1 MKKIIKWLY
10 LSQFFNIFK
19 LFGVNTKRIIF
30 SSFYGKQY
38 SGDPKVLYETLHS
51 INNDE
56 YEYIW
61 VLNSADNTN
70 LLSNTKTVSRYSLK
84 HLYYLAT
91 SKYRIDNCQESKYLK
106 PHKNTVY
113 LQTWHGT
120 PLKKIAQDIEDSSF
134 DEVKQDWEKDS
145 SYWTYLLSS
154 STQVSK
160 LLSKAFLID
169 EKKIITLGYPRNDM
183 LMNVSEEV
191 KDRIFKKVG
200 ISTNKKVILYAPT
213 FRDDAKDF
221 FSIKLTLDNFISS
234 LSDDY
239 ILMIRMHTNIKNKS
253 SEIFDKKNIYD
264 VSLYDDI
271 QELYTIA
278 DILVRYYSSVF
289 FDYSLLQKP
298 IIFYAYDLEKY
309 KNVLRGFYYDYES
322 LPGVIVQSEDELY
335 TCIKNIQN
343 YNYNKLND
351 FNHRFNEFQSS
362 QSTLQILK
370 KVGLI

>member
-1 MKKIIKWLY
+1 MKRFIKWIY
-10 LSQFFNIFK
+10 LGQLFNLLK
-19 LFGVNTKRIIF
+19 LFGVNPKRIIF
-30 SSFYGKQY
+30 SSFYGRQY
-38 SGDPKVLYETLHS
+38 SGDPKILYEVLHR
-51 INNDE
+51 IKNDD

-61 VLNSADNTN
+61 VLNSTDNTN

-84 HLYYLAT
+84 HLFYLAT

-106 PHKNTVY
+106 PRKDTIY

-134 DEVKQDWEKDS
+134 DEVKKDWEKDS

-169 EKKIITLGYPRNDM
+169 EEKIITLGYPRNDM
-183 LMNVSEEV
+183 LMNVSEEI
-191 KDRIFKKVG
+191 KNKIFKKVG

-213 FRDDAKDF
+213 FRDDEKDY
-221 FSIKLTLDNFISS
+221 FSIKLNLHNFISS
-234 LSDDY
+234 LSDEY
-239 ILMIRMHTNIKNKS
+239 ILLIRMHTNIKNKS
-253 SEIFDKKNIYD
+253 VENFDKKNIYD

-271 QELYTIA
+271 QELYAIS
-278 DILVRYYSSVF
+278 DILVTDYSSVF

-298 IIFYAYDLEKY
+298 IIFYAYDLDKY
-309 KNVLRGFYYDYES
+309 KNVLRGFYFDYES
-322 LPGVIVQSEDELY
+322 LPGVIVKSEVELY
-335 TCIKNIQN
+335 TCIKNIEN
-343 YNYNKLND
+343 YNYDKLID
-351 FNHRFNEFQSS
+351 FNHKFNEFQSDK
-362 QSTLQILK
+362 STFQILE